1 MKTTFPKE
9 QKQKAE
15 PKAETT
21 TESSKALTEVV
32 EQPLTLTTNA
42 GMEGEFNVSDFQIPR
57 LNIANKT
64 GELSNDFPPGS
75 IVFRKEVSVGN
86 QKSPAK
92 LTIIRMAKKY
102 MQRIPYGTEE
112 RPKIFNTAA
121 DVRTAGGTTDIT
133 EGDMDIYDPILI
145 LTMAVQSPEGAHP
158 LFAFEKDGAHYALA
172 QMILAKSAYNN
183 AGKQLI
189 TEATTALRDKLAG
202 GKYELVTQLRS
213 NTMGSWFTPVFRLV
227 GKNTP
232 EATTWFDGLI

>member
-9 QKQKAE
+9 QK
-15 PKAETT
+15 PKTETT

-32 EQPLTLTTNA
+32 EQPLALSTSA

-75 IVFRKEVSVGN
+75 IVFRKEVMVGN
-86 QKSPAK
+86 QKQAAK
-92 LTIIRMAKKY
+92 LTILRMAKKY

-112 RPKIFNTAA
+112 RPKIFNAVA

-145 LTMAVQSPEGAHP
+145 LTMAVQSPESAHP
-158 LFAFEKDGAHYALA
+158 LFAFEKEGSHFALA

-189 TEATTALRDKLAG
+189 TEATTALREKLSG

-232 EATTWFDGLI
+232 ETTAWFDGLI